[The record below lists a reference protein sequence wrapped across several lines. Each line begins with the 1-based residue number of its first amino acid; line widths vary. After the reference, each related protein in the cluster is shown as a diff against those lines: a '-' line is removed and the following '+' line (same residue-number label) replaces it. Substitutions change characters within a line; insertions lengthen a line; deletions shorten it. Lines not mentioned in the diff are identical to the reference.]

1 MLVAYFFIE
10 LMYFVK
16 STVFKEFPHIL
27 AVQFL

>member
-1 MLVAYFFIE
+1 
-10 LMYFVK
+10 MYFVK